1 MSFVRDVFSLP
12 RRLSYADVIVFGA
25 LGGVLYWLVLVSREW
40 SQVLQPAPEI
50 HTEFGYLPIY
60 TLYSLSRGLGAYIIS
75 LIFTIGYG
83 YIMAHSRR
91 AEKLMLAALDVFQS
105 VPIVA
110 FLPMLVISFV
120 YLFPHTNIG
129 LEIASVITIFLGQ
142 VWNMTFAFYHSLKA
156 IPNDLRDA
164 ARSYHLSK
172 REQLTKLEL
181 PASAIPL
188 IWNSMMSMAGGWFFL
203 SLSESIQF
211 GDKDFRLPGIGSYMK
226 AAVDQGSVSH
236 MVGAV
241 IAMGLMIIFLDRVL
255 WRPLVIWSRKF
266 RVEEVSSEPEGRSI
280 VLDVIQRSTI
290 MQSFSRWLEKRR
302 RTKERNTEEE
312 FQKLQ
317 QDVTREAFETRMPGA
332 PPVVRRML
340 GYAAMT
346 VVFALLA
353 YGVLELYRVFT
364 KDVSGAEWLTIG
376 GDTLLTL
383 LRVIAALIIGA
394 AWAVPLGVMIG
405 MNARWS
411 HRLQPVVQFISSFP
425 APMFF
430 PLFIFLFQTWGISI
444 EYGSIVLMLL
454 GTQWYMLFNVIA
466 GASAIPTDLQE
477 MFASYRIPRWS
488 MWKKLLLP
496 AVFPSVVTGA
506 ITAAGGAWNASIV
519 AEFVS
524 YSNKTYTA
532 HGIGALL
539 TTAFLNGRY
548 AVLGA
553 GIFALCL
560 MVVLLNKFVWRR
572 LFNLAQDRFALNV

>member
-40 SQVLQPAPEI
+40 SQTLQPATII
-50 HTEFGYLPIY
+50 HSEFRYLPLY
-60 TLYSLSRGLGAYIIS
+60 TLYSLSRGLGAYLIS
-75 LIFTIGYG
+75 LLFTIGYG
-83 YIMAHSRR
+83 YTMAHSKR

-105 VPIVA
+105 VPIIA
-110 FLPMLVISFV
+110 FLPELVLVFV
-120 YLFPHTNIG
+120 ALFPHSNIG

-164 ARSYHLSK
+164 ARSYHLTK
-172 REQLTKLEL
+172 RAQLVKLEL

-211 GDKDFRLPGIGSYMK
+211 GTKDFRLPGIGSYMK
-226 AAVDQGSVSH
+226 AAVDEGNVSH
-236 MVGAV
+236 MIGAV
-241 IAMGLMIIFLDRVL
+241 IAMGLMIIFLDRML

-266 RVEEVSSEPEGRSI
+266 RVEEVGSEVESRSV
-280 VLDVIQRSTI
+280 VLDVIQRSTV

-302 RTKERNTEEE
+302 REKERHTEEE

-317 QDVTREAFETRMPGA
+317 QEVTKEAFEQRVST
-332 PPVVRRML
+332 PPAARKL
-340 GYAAMT
+340 LSAAAMT
-346 VVFALLA
+346 VVFGLLA
-353 YGVLELYRVFT
+353 YGVFELYLVFT
-364 KDVSGAEWLTIG
+364 KDVTGAQWLEIG

-383 LRVIAALIIGA
+383 LRVLAALVIGA
-394 AWAVPLGVMIG
+394 AWAIPIGVMIG
-405 MNARWS
+405 MNRRLS

-430 PLFIFLFQTWGISI
+430 PLFIFLFQAWGISI

-477 MFASYRIPRWS
+477 MFHSYRIPRWA

-496 AVFPSVVTGA
+496 AVFPAVVTGA

-519 AEFVS
+519 AEFVG
-524 YSNKTYTA
+524 YANKTYIA

-539 TTAFLNGRY
+539 QVAFIQGHFAL
-548 AVLGA
+548 LGA
-553 GIFALCL
+553 GIFTLCL
-560 MVVLLNKFVWRR
+560 TVVLVNKFIWRR